1 MLYPSAAGCGRQWPK
16 VPDRQTPLIAKSW
29 QMPLITEA
37 AFSANS

>member
-1 MLYPSAAGCGRQWPK
+1 MLYPSAAGYGQWRK